1 MGYLWAGVKS
11 DNQSWWHND
20 IVHTFTFTLQS
31 LAEQPIQERPTMVT
45 ECEPLIIVHHET
57 MGDVDIEPLSLLDTL
72 VQLLR
77 SNITINVMLHNTTLD
92 LAVRCYFN
100 APWPFGEFSTIPAG
114 NLVPTGLQ
122 FRGM

>member
-1 MGYLWAGVKS
+1 
-11 DNQSWWHND
+11 
-20 IVHTFTFTLQS
+20 
-31 LAEQPIQERPTMVT
+31 MVT
-45 ECEPLIIVHHET
+45 ECEPLVIVHHET

-92 LAVRCYFN
+92 LAVCCYFN
-100 APWPFGEFSTIPAG
+100 APWPFGEFSTIPVG